1 MQYADRL
8 LRRSEVCRIT
18 GMTKYMINMLE
29 DLGHFPKRM
38 RVGQR
43 AVFWSES
50 EIFAFIEAT
59 KRQRVSV
66 VNP

>member
-1 MQYADRL
+1 
-8 LRRSEVCRIT
+8 
-18 GMTKYMINMLE
+18 MTKYMINMLE